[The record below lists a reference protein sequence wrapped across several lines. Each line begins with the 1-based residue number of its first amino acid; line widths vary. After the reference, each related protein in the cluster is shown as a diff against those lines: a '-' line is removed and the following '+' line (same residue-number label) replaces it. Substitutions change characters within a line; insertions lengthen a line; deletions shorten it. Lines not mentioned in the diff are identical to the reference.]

1 MHSSLTHRNL
11 GLLSRTASTARVLNL
26 ARLSALHG
34 EEEDYKARPFFKTP
48 YLNSAVILKHSV
60 RGHERTLFNTVKY
73 LSTKVVVPFDA
84 TDLAI
89 GGRTVLVGQYAWED
103 QLGALGMESEGL
115 ARDCAVL
122 KALDEIPSL
131 DPFLVREHLARRGFE
146 MAPCYLTLAPADVER
161 MRAAVKAELGQLIG
175 LAFGGG
181 GGNSSQTTKMVE
193 LMLTDE
199 ADERLEPL
207 RLTLRLEG
215 DAYREGIFAWKGFLY
230 YKWSLDNIRLGL
242 IEAKRGLETIQ
253 PAYSVDPGTRVEVSR
268 VKQRLIREIDRCEQA
283 ALNTL
288 KLYDKAF
295 AGLIAE
301 GKPAAFRDFLLASPR
316 LFLRLGECVG
326 GISHI
331 ASYWAYR
338 YPTGGGRITSAQAAL
353 EIFSEF
359 DNSLPVREEV
369 DIAGEDAA

>member
-1 MHSSLTHRNL
+1 MHSTLTHRNL
-11 GLLSRTASTARVLNL
+11 GLLGRTASTARVLNL
-26 ARLSALHG
+26 ARLADLYG
-34 EEEDYKARPFFKTP
+34 DDPEYKARPFFKTP

-73 LSTKVVVPFDA
+73 LSTKIVVPFDA
-84 TDLAI
+84 ADLAL
-89 GGRTVLVGQYAWED
+89 GGRTVLVGQMGWEE
-103 QLGALGMESEGL
+103 QLGGLGMEAEGL
-115 ARDCAVL
+115 ARDCEVL
-122 KALDEIPSL
+122 RALDQIPSL

-146 MAPCYLTLAPADVER
+146 MAPCYLALAPADVER
-161 MRAAVKAELGQLIG
+161 MRASVKAELGQLIG

-181 GGNSSQTTKMVE
+181 GNANQTTKMVE

-230 YKWSLDNIRLGL
+230 FKWSLDNTRLGL
-242 IEAKRGLETIQ
+242 IEAKRGLEGIQ
-253 PAYSVDPGTRVEVSR
+253 PTMSTDPGTQVEVIR
-268 VKQRLIREIDRCEQA
+268 IKKRLIREIDRCEQA

-295 AGLIAE
+295 AGLIAD
-301 GKPAAFRDFLLASPR
+301 GNPAVFRDFLLRAPR
-316 LFLRLGECVG
+316 LFITLGECVG

-338 YPTGGGRITSAQAAL
+338 YPRGGGRITSAQAAL
-353 EIFSEF
+353 EIFHEF
-359 DNSLPVREEV
+359 DNSLPVREDV
-369 DIAGEDAA
+369 AIAGAEGA

>member
-1 MHSSLTHRNL
+1 MHSNLTHRNL

-26 ARLSALHG
+26 ARLASLYSDDP
-34 EEEDYKARPFFKTP
+34 DYKARPFFKTP

-73 LSTKVVVPFDA
+73 LSTKVVVPFDPR
-84 TDLAI
+84 DLAI
-89 GGRTVLVGQYAWED
+89 GGRTVLVGQYAWEE
-103 QLGALGMESEGL
+103 QLAQLGMETEGL
-115 ARDCAVL
+115 ARDCQVL
-122 KALDEIPSL
+122 AALDQIPSL
-131 DPFLVREHLARRGFE
+131 DPFLVREHLSRRGFE
-146 MAPCYLTLAPADVER
+146 VAPCYLALATADVER
-161 MRAAVKAELGQLIG
+161 MRASVKAELGQLIG

-181 GGNSSQTTKMVE
+181 GGTGHQTTKMVE
-193 LMLTDE
+193 LLLTDE

-215 DAYREGIFAWKGFLY
+215 DAYKEGIFAWKGFLY
-230 YKWSLDNIRLGL
+230 YKWSMDNLRLGL
-242 IEAKRGLETIQ
+242 IEAKRGLEGIQ
-253 PAYSVDPGTRVEVSR
+253 PTYGLDPSTKAELAR

-283 ALNTL
+283 ALDTL

-316 LFLRLGECVG
+316 LFCDLGECVG

-338 YPTGGGRITSAQAAL
+338 YPKGGGTITSAEAAL

-359 DNSLPVREEV
+359 DNSLPVRETV
-369 DIAGEDAA
+369 DVAGA